1 MSLKKGSLAAGV
13 DKATARQDKVRPE
26 KVYNAGATPG
36 RRGKRGLTIYID
48 PAAHRVLKD
57 LAEREDKK
65 LQDLI
70 FEGVNLML
78 QSYGE
83 KPIA

>member
-1 MSLKKGSLAAGV
+1 MICYVVSGANSIQSRRFRLRASYRL
-13 DKATARQDKVRPE
+13 TRLHLSRPSSP
-26 KVYNAGATPG
+26 PG
-36 RRGKRGLTIYID
+36 FEG
-48 PAAHRVLKD
+48 PS
-57 LAEREDKK
+57 EREHKK

-78 QSYGE
+78 QRYGE

>member
-1 MSLKKGSLAAGV
+1 MRNIAAILLIHAAG
-13 DKATARQDKVRPE
+13 KFTIC
-26 KVYNAGATPG
+26 Y
-36 RRGKRGLTIYID
+36 GLTRCCIYLD
-48 PAAHRVLKD
+48 QAAHRVLKD

-65 LQDLI
+65 IQDLL

-78 QSYGE
+78 QQYGE

>member
-1 MSLKKGSLAAGV
+1 MSLKKGSLAAGL
-13 DKATARQDKVRPE
+13 DKAVARQDSAKPGKVF
-26 KVYNAGATPG
+26 NAGATPG
-36 RRGKRGLTIYID
+36 RRGKRGLTLYLD
-48 PAAHRVLKD
+48 PAAHAVLKD
-57 LAEREDKK
+57 LAQREDKK

-78 QSYGE
+78 QRYGE

>member
-1 MSLKKGSLAAGV
+1 MYRA
-13 DKATARQDKVRPE
+13 
-26 KVYNAGATPG
+26 G
-36 RRGKRGLTIYID
+36 RRGKRGLTIYLD

-70 FEGVNLML
+70 FEGVNLVL

>member
-1 MSLKKGSLAAGV
+1 MAPALTVMPCSIR
-13 DKATARQDKVRPE
+13 KA
-26 KVYNAGATPG
+26 
-36 RRGKRGLTIYID
+36 LD

>member
-1 MSLKKGSLAAGV
+1 MSLKKGFLAAGL
-13 DKATARQDKVRPE
+13 DKATARPDKPKPE
-26 KVYNAGATPG
+26 KIYNAGATPG
-36 RRGKRGLTIYID
+36 RRGKRGLTIYLD
-48 PAAHRVLKD
+48 PAAHKVLKD

-65 LQDLI
+65 IQDLL

-78 QSYGE
+78 QRHGE